1 MKNLKNSVTRK
12 YDSMIRERAILRTK
26 SKIALQGKTKDDFT
40 EEQVLDIVAEEEREL
55 RSSAKTRVLYGVIA
69 FLGFGMI

>member
-26 SKIALQGKTKDDFT
+26 SKIALRGKTKDDYT
-40 EEQVLDIVAEEEREL
+40 EEQVLDIVAEEERQL
-55 RSSAKTRVLYGVIA
+55 RSSTKARVLYGVIA